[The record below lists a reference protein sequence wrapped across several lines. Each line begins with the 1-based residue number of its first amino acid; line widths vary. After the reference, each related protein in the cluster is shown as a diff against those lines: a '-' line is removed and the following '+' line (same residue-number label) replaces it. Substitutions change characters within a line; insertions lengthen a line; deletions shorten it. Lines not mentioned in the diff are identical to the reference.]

1 MFEQNQKITVLHII
15 TGLDTGGA
23 EAMLLKL
30 IESHNTLVNSCLIVL
45 SGRGA
50 LSQKIDQIKIPV
62 LYLNLERQK
71 LPTMRAIREL
81 IKFSKGCR
89 PNLIQGWMY
98 HGNLAA
104 SFVSLILKG
113 KVGLL
118 WNIRQTLSEPSRE
131 TRMTNWIIRFGSF
144 LSRLPNT
151 IIYNSQLSI
160 QQHERLGYHKSKSL
174 LIHNGFELE
183 NFRPSSKNRKQ
194 VRKELGIPESSF
206 VIGHVARFHP
216 MKNHEGMLRAARI
229 TLNHVPNVF
238 FLFVGHKVNEE
249 NIELI
254 RLVKSLKLETHVR
267 LLGERSDVPKIMNT
281 FDLFA
286 LSSAWGEGFPNVV
299 GEAMASGVPCVVT
312 DVGETRHVTGK
323 YGTIVPPSDS
333 AAFAEG
339 ILEKI
344 RMKPEDMYLIRK
356 KSRAH
361 IERNFKIENI
371 ANQYLKVYK
380 EMATY

>member
-30 IESHNTLVNSCLIVL
+30 IQSHKTLVNSCLIVL

-62 LYLNLERQK
+62 LYLNLQRQK
-71 LPTMRAIREL
+71 FPTMSAIREL
-81 IKFSKGCR
+81 IKFSKCCR

-104 SFVSLILKG
+104 SFVSLTLNR

-118 WNIRQTLSEPSRE
+118 WNIRQTLSEPHRE

-144 LSRLPNT
+144 LSRLPNAV
-151 IIYNSQLSI
+151 IYNSQLSI
-160 QQHERLGYHKSKSL
+160 QQHERLGYHKNKSL

-183 NFRPSSKNRKQ
+183 NFRPSSNDREE
-194 VRKELGIPESSF
+194 VREELGIPQNSF
-206 VIGHVARFHP
+206 LIGHVARFHP

-238 FLFVGHKVNEE
+238 FLFVGYNVNDE
-249 NIELI
+249 NIELT
-254 RLVKSLKLETHVR
+254 RLVKSLDLETHVK
-267 LLGERSDVPKIMNT
+267 LIGERSDVPKIMNAL
-281 FDLFA
+281 DLFA
-286 LSSAWGEGFPNVV
+286 LSSAWGEGFPNVL

-312 DVGETRHVTGK
+312 DVGETRHVIGK
-323 YGTIVPPSDS
+323 FGTIVPPNDS

-344 RMKPEDMYLIRK
+344 RMKPEDMDVIRK

-361 IERNFKIENI
+361 IEKNFKIENI
-371 ANQYLKVYK
+371 ANNYLKVYK
-380 EMATY
+380 ETAMY